1 MNRETI
7 EQRFASAMQWARE
20 KAGRGFQKQASDLSG
35 VDTSNVSAIIGGKK
49 GGSEEARRSLFRAA
63 LVRAGITRRIR
74 PYDLRHLAASAMLDA
89 GADLKSVSEILGHAS
104 PDMTLRT
111 YQHTSTTLRREA
123 IGRLGNPLPTVT
135 RNNNET

>member
-63 LVRAGITRRIR
+63 LALVPSLPQRVTTISS
-74 PYDLRHLAASAMLDA
+74 PSAS
-89 GADLKSVSEILGHAS
+89 
-104 PDMTLRT
+104 T
-111 YQHTSTTLRREA
+111 
-123 IGRLGNPLPTVT
+123 
-135 RNNNET
+135 